1 MHLMIPAFT
10 ALTASLGAPS
20 FDRSERCS
28 LINPN
33 TWRMEQDKEQDAQV
47 VTIDEVARP
56 AVYALL
62 DQFAVVSGA
71 AAAKQGSSRSRY
83 ILAHGGVKPSE
94 RWRNVWEVAYRTL
107 KKVELNEVAGWRPN

>member
-1 MHLMIPAFT
+1 M
-10 ALTASLGAPS
+10 
-20 FDRSERCS
+20 C
-28 LINPN
+28 
-33 TWRMEQDKEQDAQV
+33 TWRMEQDAQV
-47 VTIDEVARP
+47 LTIDEVARP